1 MSSLDYCQ
9 FLLSSQIN
17 YTLTYFADHSAK
29 YTHDMINRYLGR
41 ADLKPSLLWKS
52 VKDDIQQHE
61 DGYVLFDDTVLDKN
75 YSFKIEAVR
84 RQWSG
89 NAGQIIKGIGVI
101 TCVYV
106 NPALNRFWIID
117 YRIYNPEVDGKG
129 KPDHVSEMLANVL
142 AHKKLAFST
151 VLMDSWYASRSLML
165 QINDAR
171 KLFYCPIKSN
181 RLVSDNPETK
191 KKQPVSTLE
200 WTTDQ
205 KQSGKRVHVKDFPK
219 DFYLSLFRL
228 ELSAERTEYV
238 VTNASTQVTAQDAQQ
253 QCAVRWKIEQAHRE
267 LKQNTGIEHCQC
279 RKERI
284 QRNHIACAMLV
295 WARLNQ
301 VAHKAGS
308 TIYQL
313 KRSLLDDYIK
323 QELRAPRI
331 PMQPIPA

>member
-9 FLLSSQIN
+9 FLLSTQIN

-29 YTHDMINRYLGR
+29 YTHDTINRYLGR
-41 ADLKPSLLWKS
+41 ADLKPSMLWEH
-52 VKDDIQQHE
+52 VKGDIQQHE
-61 DGYVLFDDTVLDKN
+61 NGYVLFDDTVLDKN
-75 YSFKIEAVR
+75 HSFKIEAVR

-106 NPALNRFWIID
+106 NPELNRFWIID
-117 YRIYNPEVDGKG
+117 YRLYNPDVDGKG

-142 AHKKLAFST
+142 KHKQLAFST
-151 VLMDSWYASRSLML
+151 VLMDSWYASRALML
-165 QINDAR
+165 QVHDAK

-181 RLVSDNPETK
+181 RLVCDDLTSKEHHA
-191 KKQPVSTLE
+191 VSTLQ
-200 WTTDQ
+200 WTTGQ
-205 KQSGKRVHVKDFPK
+205 QQSGKRVHLKGFPK
-219 DFYLSLFRL
+219 GFYLRLFRL
-228 ELSAERTEYV
+228 ELSTERTEYV
-238 VTNASTQVTAQDAQQ
+238 VTNANTQATAQDAQKE
-253 QCAVRWKIEQAHRE
+253 CAVRWKIEQAHRE
-267 LKQNTGIEHCQC
+267 LKQTTGIERCQC

-301 VAHKAGS
+301 LAHKAAS

-313 KRSLLDDYIK
+313 KRSLLDEYIK
-323 QELRAPRI
+323 QELRSPRI
-331 PMQPIPA
+331 AMA